1 MSKKS
6 CGIVSVKGGVGKTLC
21 SMNIAKELSKK
32 GRVALIDC
40 DIDNSSWSQFSG
52 IDGRIETTKDHQFR
66 PYNWD
71 GIQVFSMSLLAGG
84 ERSVSMPGD
93 RYVQIIDDV
102 IERSMW
108 DSDFYIYDLPGSSS
122 DIFRSVMELSAE
134 FLVGNIVI
142 CQPSMVHATKKILN
156 LHEYLEIP
164 VLGLIENMSYFKGG
178 AVRYYPFGKSTVDEI
193 AKEYKVEVL
202 GKIPLS
208 REVSEGIANGN
219 PLFKGDALKP
229 IEVACEKI
237 LASEIQR
244 PGFLTRIKEKV
255 TSALKTE
262 IEKVLAGVIV
272 GLNKNFDIGGM
283 GARTGFTE
291 QKPFL
296 FVITDESGTKEIT
309 RVGLRVAGESIKVL
323 RNPENLD
330 FQIATDFTTLARM
343 IMGKAK
349 RRGKYVSFSSWDA
362 WLCGDLRA
370 YGLGYTPRATKVMRE
385 IFEDE
390 EVMKPIRENYKKI
403 LERWL

>member
-1 MSKKS
+1 MTKKA
-6 CGIVSVKGGVGKTLC
+6 CGIAAVKGGVGKSLI
-21 SMNIAKELSKK
+21 SINLAKKLSEF
-32 GRVALIDC
+32 GRTALVDV
-40 DIDNSSWSQFSG
+40 DVDNSSFLQFSG
-52 IDGRIETTKDHQFR
+52 VKGQIETTKDHQFR
-66 PYNWD
+66 PYNWE

-102 IERSMW
+102 IERSLW
-108 DSDFYIYDLPGSSS
+108 DSDFYVYDLPGSSS

-134 FLVGNIVI
+134 YLVGNIII

-164 VLGLIENMSYFKGG
+164 VLGLIENMSYFKAG
-178 AVRYYPFGKSTVDEI
+178 AIKYYPFGKSTVDEI
-193 AKEYKVEVL
+193 AKEYGLEVL

-208 REVSEGIANGN
+208 REISEGIANGN
-219 PLFKGDALKP
+219 PLFKGEALKP

-237 LASEIQR
+237 MTSEIQR

-255 TSALKTE
+255 TGALKTE
-262 IEKVLAGVIV
+262 IEKVLAGVII
-272 GLNKNFDIGGM
+272 GLNKSFDISGM
-283 GARTGFTE
+283 STRTGFTE

-309 RVGLRVAGESIKVL
+309 RVGLRVTGDSIKVL
-323 RNPENLD
+323 RNPEDLD

-349 RRGKYVSFSSWDA
+349 RKGGYHSFDSWDA
-362 WLCGDLRA
+362 YLNGDLRA
-370 YGLGYTPRATKVMRE
+370 YGLGHLPRAVKVFRE
-385 IFEDE
+385 IFGDE
-390 EVMKPIRENYKKI
+390 EVMKPIRENYQRI